1 MKCRPQEVRFL
12 WSVLLCR
19 KVCPIEIQVSKGQ
32 LFYGVGNLH
41 KNNYLFKNLKNRLQ
55 KSNRIK
61 PSAFKTGIFSL
72 YAPLCALS
80 ERKRVADALY
90 FLNS

>member
-1 MKCRPQEVRFL
+1 M
-12 WSVLLCR
+12 
-19 KVCPIEIQVSKGQ
+19 SKGQ
-32 LFYGVGNLH
+32 LFYGIGNLH
-41 KNNYLFKNLKNRLQ
+41 KNNYLFKNSENRLQ

-61 PSAFKTGIFSL
+61 PSAFKAGIASL

-80 ERKRVADALY
+80 ERKRVADAMY